1 MTKPKS
7 RLGNADSI
15 FKTTKAEK
23 ETLSHV
29 VDAIIR
35 PVAGT
40 SLENRLTVILPPE
53 QVDFLDG
60 VCLAIKRN
68 TRKRMK
74 RTEIIRALIG
84 GLIGSGM
91 DLTSF
96 GTAEDIAAAVQTR
109 LKG

>member
-1 MTKPKS
+1 MTKHKS

-15 FKTTKAEK
+15 FKVTKAEK
-23 ETLSHV
+23 ETAARV
-29 VDAIIR
+29 IDAVIR

-40 SLENRLTVILPPE
+40 SLENRLSVILPPE

-60 VCLAIKRN
+60 ACLAIKRN
-68 TRKRMK
+68 TRKKIK

-84 GLIGSGM
+84 GLMGSGM

-96 GTAEDIAAAVQTR
+96 GTAEEIAAAIQDR

>member
-15 FKTTKAEK
+15 FKTTKADK
-23 ETLSHV
+23 EMTAHV

-96 GTAEDIAAAVQTR
+96 GTAEEIAAAVQDR